1 MEIYLDTNQAMAE
14 YPPPT
19 IIEPIFNPTDFPYL
33 DNTGSGGSSSG
44 SYVNYPSAQGPES
57 FPYGLSTS
65 STMTFNGGS
74 DYLTNFSQSGAEF
87 TISQGTGNTMT
98 VDVPAC
104 TFTNDVTM
112 SDRVYF
118 QYGGYINGGSASGS
132 VINLVADEIDIV
144 ANTMLLNALPIS
156 SYSSMSQDA
165 SGNIT
170 MMNNLTVDGNI
181 SGGSV
186 TTSSVS
192 YGSGNLNMFSDW
204 PSSGTGSNIGLGLYW
219 DYFTGTGE
227 VDLLG
232 IGQGG
237 AGGFSFFSVNSAGGP
252 VNLANFFPSGAGG
265 ITFAESLPLTF
276 KTLPTAPTAAST
288 DNSTSLATTAFVQTA
303 VSGSSSGNPVGT
315 ILQWGGNTTAPSG
328 YLFCDGTAYSQTGT
342 YANLYAVIGDTYDLG
357 STASGYFAVPNFHNG
372 TSGSGTFPIAG
383 GLTTGSTG
391 VLVNNGN
398 SSGPISIPS
407 TYGGQATIPLTC
419 IPDHE
424 HNSNLSGN
432 YVSSLSQGNYGIAA
446 AGTYNVITSGTGS
459 SFPSTT
465 ALMTDTTGTAVYS
478 STQSQSQYYGPFC
491 AVMFII
497 KY

>member
-1 MEIYLDTNQAMAE
+1 MAE
-14 YPPPT
+14 YPPP
-19 IIEPIFNPTDFPYL
+19 IVIEPIFNSADFNIV
-33 DNTGSGGSSSG
+33 DGGTSTSSGTTSG
-44 SYVNYPSAQGPES
+44 SYLSFPTAQGTES
-57 FPYGLSTS
+57 FPSGLTTS
-65 STMTFNGGS
+65 STLTFSGGV
-74 DYLTNFSQSGAEF
+74 DYETNFSQSGTSF
-87 TISQGTGNTMT
+87 TIAQGTGNTMT
-98 VDVPAC
+98 VDVPTC

-112 SDRVYF
+112 SDRLYF

-132 VINLVADEIDIV
+132 VINLVADSIDIV
-144 ANTMLLNALPIS
+144 ASTLLLNALPIS

-170 MMNNLTVDGNI
+170 MTNDLTVDGSI
-181 SGGSV
+181 TTPSV
-186 TTSSVS
+186 T
-192 YGSGNLNMFSDW
+192 YGSGSISMFSDW
-204 PSSGTGSNIGLGLYW
+204 PTTGTGSLTGLGLYW

-232 IGQGG
+232 LGQGG

-265 ITFAESLPLTF
+265 ISFADSLPLTF

-303 VSGSSSGNPVGT
+303 VSGASSGNPVGT

-328 YLFCDGTAYSQTGT
+328 YLFCDGSSYSQTGT
-342 YANLYAVIGDTYDLG
+342 YANLYAVIGTTYNLG

-372 TSGSGTFPIAG
+372 TSGSGTFPVAG
-383 GLTTGSTG
+383 GLTSGSIG
-391 VLVNNGN
+391 VLADNGN
-398 SSGPISIPS
+398 SSATTISIPS
-407 TYGGQATIPLTC
+407 TYGGSATIPLTC

-424 HNSNLSGN
+424 HASNLSGN
-432 YVSSLSQGNYGIAA
+432 YINSLSQGNYGIAA
-446 AGTYNVITSGTGS
+446 AGTYNVITSGSSS

-465 ALMTDTTGTAVYS
+465 STMDDTTGTAVYS
-478 STQSQSQYYGPFC
+478 STQTQGQYYGPYC

>member
-1 MEIYLDTNQAMAE
+1 MAE
-14 YPPPT
+14 YPPPVV
-19 IIEPIFNPTDFPYL
+19 IEPIYNSTDFNIV
-33 DNTGSGGSSSG
+33 DGGTTTSTSTTSG
-44 SYVNYPSAQGPES
+44 SYLAFPTAQGAES
-57 FPYGLSTS
+57 FPSGLSTT
-65 STMTFNGGS
+65 STLTFNGGV
-74 DYLTNFSQSGAEF
+74 DYLTTLSQSGTEF
-87 TISQGTGNTMT
+87 TIAQGTGNTMT
-98 VDVPAC
+98 VDVPSC

-112 SDRVYF
+112 SDRLYF

-144 ANTMLLNALPIS
+144 ASSLLLNALPIS

-170 MMNNLTVDGNI
+170 MTNDLTVDGNI
-181 SGGSV
+181 DGGSV
-186 TTSSVS
+186 TTPSVS
-192 YGSGNLNMFSDW
+192 YGSGNISMFSSW
-204 PSSGTGSNIGLGLYW
+204 PADTGQTTGLGLFW
-219 DYFTGTGE
+219 NHNGVGE
-227 VDLLG
+227 CDLMG
-232 IGQGG
+232 MGQDGG
-237 AGGFSFFSVNSAGGP
+237 GGFSIWASNVGENLNLVNFYP
-252 VNLANFFPSGAGG
+252 QVAGG
-265 ITFAESLPLTF
+265 ITFAASTAVSFL
-276 KTLPTAPTAAST
+276 TLPTAPTAAST

-342 YANLYAVIGDTYDLG
+342 YASLYAVIGTTYNLG

-383 GLTTGSTG
+383 GLTSGSIG
-391 VLVNNGN
+391 VLADNGN
-398 SSGPISIPS
+398 SSATTISIPS
-407 TYGGQATIPLTC
+407 TYGGSATIPLTC

-432 YVSSLSQGNYGIAA
+432 YINSLSQGNYGIAA
-446 AGTYNVITSGTGS
+446 AGTYNVITSGSSS

-465 ALMTDTTGTAVYS
+465 STMDDTTGTAVYS
-478 STQSQSQYYGPFC
+478 STQSQGQYYGPYC